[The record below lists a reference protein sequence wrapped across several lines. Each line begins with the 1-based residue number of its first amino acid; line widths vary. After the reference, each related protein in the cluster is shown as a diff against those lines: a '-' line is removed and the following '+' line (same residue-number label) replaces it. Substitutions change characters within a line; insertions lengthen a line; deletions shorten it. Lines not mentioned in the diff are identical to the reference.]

1 MSVGQIAILCVLAF
15 LCLGGFGVAVIV
27 GGTYLSGVKATWE
40 DKDELR

>member
-15 LCLGGFGVAVIV
+15 LCIGGWSAAVVIGGV
-27 GGTYLSGVKATWE
+27 YLSGSKATWE